1 MATSSSARPEPFPP
15 NAPNVDPGVLLLG
28 SKSKQIWE
36 GHEFQYQDELAKLV
50 VSLERF
56 FRFDVP
62 AQTSRDTKE
71 TLLKIIRILSVVRK
85 LPLARTESATGSA
98 SNLDSM
104 PLESNVCG
112 TLPLQLNDEKER
124 ELDSTEESAE
134 LEHLAKPILEDIASL
149 VQKGS
154 QAEAEIHKGHQD
166 LQSKHEG
173 SGRLRSSIE
182 FFGSRMDFTDSDSIV
197 FNENNLIAEDISKL
211 EDAFKQLLS
220 FFRQSEP
227 CQRDSFVGRYIVALL
242 LLMIL
247 EQHIC
252 VSPSH
257 LGVSNTVDLDD
268 LVVQKYPVA
277 ENAFEFQES
286 LVEALYGLSIWDRL
300 KALDFQKI
308 AAASITRAVASR
320 FCRNRH
326 ISSPFYV
333 EFRRRRY
340 VHLRHHYLRS
350 RSFSIISARANYS
363 FKVSF

>member
-1 MATSSSARPEPFPP
+1 MI
-15 NAPNVDPGVLLLG
+15 VDLAVVTVLRSYNETTFL
-28 SKSKQIWE
+28 IWE

-220 FFRQSEP
+220 FFSLVLYNHNAFIVPWFLIALCMHEHSEKLEGLVN
-227 CQRDSFVGRYIVALL
+227 DAIDKGAEIVARGSFGPIGRDAVDQYYPLT
-242 LLMIL
+242 MIVNVNHSMRL
-247 EQHIC
+247 RQEE
-252 VSPSH
+252 SLSFG
-257 LGVSNTVDLDD
+257 GVKHSGFGRFGG
-268 LVVQKYPVA
+268 A
-277 ENAFEFQES
+277 EENAFEFQES

-300 KALDFQKI
+300 KAL
-308 AAASITRAVASR
+308 
-320 FCRNRH
+320 
-326 ISSPFYV
+326 
-333 EFRRRRY
+333 
-340 VHLRHHYLRS
+340 
-350 RSFSIISARANYS
+350 
-363 FKVSF
+363 